1 MAGKIY
7 QKCVMFTFL
16 FGVYLNLQL
25 TTRNVENSLYMKS
38 ILFASS
44 LSIIFYLTSC
54 VSQKKFDELLTERVQ
69 LEADNTELLD
79 QLKAANT
86 RIDAF
91 EKEVESLNSQTKD
104 QTQNIAKLESDLSEL
119 EEEHSKLETYYNNL
133 LTNSGKLN
141 RDIAEQQERLLSI
154 QANLDKKKQENEI
167 LLADLEAREKK
178 VNELETAIEEKD
190 KAVQELMAKV
200 KQALLN
206 FSGNDLSVEV
216 KNGKVYVSMASQLLF
231 KTASYDVDPK
241 GESALIQL
249 AEALKTSQDVNV
261 VVEGHTDNVP
271 ISSKEIKDNWDLS
284 VLRATSIT
292 RVLTRAGV
300 DPTRISATGRSS
312 YLPVASNE
320 TGEGKAKNRRTEIIL
335 TPDLDELFQI
345 LETN

>member
-1 MAGKIY
+1 MKLILVASALLF
-7 QKCVMFTFL
+7 VTFL
-16 FGVYLNLQL
+16 
-25 TTRNVENSLYMKS
+25 S
-38 ILFASS
+38 
-44 LSIIFYLTSC
+44 SC
-54 VSQKKFDELLTERVQ
+54 VSQKKFDELLAERVG
-69 LEADNTELLD
+69 LEADNAELLD
-79 QLKAANT
+79 QLTAANG
-86 RIDAF
+86 RISEF
-91 EKEVESLNSQTKD
+91 EKEVKSLNSETKD
-104 QTQNIAKLESDLSEL
+104 QGEKIVKLESELQDLQ
-119 EEEHSKLETYYNNL
+119 EEHSKLETYYNNL

-141 RDIAEQQERLLSI
+141 RDIAEQQERLLAL
-154 QANLDKKKQENEI
+154 QANLDTKKQENEI

-178 VNELETAIEEKD
+178 VKELETAIEEKD
-190 KAVQELMAKV
+190 KAVKDLMAKV

-206 FSGNDLSVEV
+206 FSGNDLSVEIR
-216 KNGKVYVSMASQLLF
+216 NGKVYVSMASQLLF
-231 KTASYDVDPK
+231 KTASYNVDPK

-271 ISSKEIKDNWDLS
+271 ISSKSIKDNWDLS

-312 YLPVASNE
+312 YLPVASNDSND
-320 TGEGKAKNRRTEIIL
+320 GKAKNRRTEIIL

>member
-1 MAGKIY
+1 MQNK
-7 QKCVMFTFL
+7 FSFL
-16 FGVYLNLQL
+16 FQF
-25 TTRNVENSLYMKS
+25 SLVA
-38 ILFASS
+38 LL
-44 LSIIFYLTSC
+44 LSSC
-54 VSQKKFDELLTERVQ
+54 VSQKKFDELLAERVK
-69 LEADNTELLD
+69 LEADNSELLD
-79 QLKAANT
+79 QLTAA
-86 RIDAF
+86 RSKIDDL
-91 EKEVESLNSQTKD
+91 EKEVKDLNTKTED
-104 QTQNIAKLESDLSEL
+104 QSKTIAKLDVEL
-119 EEEHSKLETYYNNL
+119 TELKDEHAKLETYYNNL

-141 RDIAEQQERLLSI
+141 RDLAEQQDRLIQL
-154 QANLDKKKQENEI
+154 QANLDIKKKENEA
-167 LLADLEAREKK
+167 LLADLEIREKK
-178 VNELETAIEEKD
+178 VFELETAIAEKE
-190 KAVQELMAKV
+190 KAVQELMSKV

-231 KTASYDVDPK
+231 KTASFDVDPK

-271 ISSKEIKDNWDLS
+271 ISSKSIKDNWDLS

-312 YLPVASNE
+312 YVPVASND
-320 TGEGKAKNRRTEIIL
+320 TNDGKAKNRRTEIIL